1 MAFSGLRKFSSF
13 PILLSVPYNAR
24 VLDFVECFS
33 CIYRDDHVG
42 FVLYLIDVVYY
53 IS

>member
-42 FVLYLIDVVYY
+42 FVLYSIAMVYC
-53 IS
+53 IN